1 MRELCVLGW
10 LVQFQTSYILIA
22 DDIVDR
28 STTRRG
34 QPTWWCRPEI
44 GQTAVSDAFILNFC
58 IYYLLKFHFK
68 DHPAYIKLVH
78 LFHENSFL
86 TEIGQSGDHLIASRG
101 LNKFDG
107 FTMENYDF
115 IIVHKGGHFFSMGAI
130 VALIYLQL
138 GTEVNLSQLRD
149 IAIAFGKYAQVQ
161 DDFLD
166 AFSDTASTGKSGT
179 DIQENKCTWL
189 IIQAL
194 ERCSL
199 EQREFLEMAYGSE
212 DAELV
217 AQVKAIYAK
226 LRLDEIY
233 YEYESQAL
241 LELKKM
247 IDRIDEREGL
257 KKTVFE
263 IMPGNHELNQQLYL
277 LLILI
282 YR

>member
-1 MRELCVLGW
+1 M
-10 LVQFQTSYILIA
+10 QFQTSYILIA